1 MSTSIFWEKYEKNI
15 LKCHLM
21 KVLSSMLSV
30 NFYFRS
36 TDDTGTTPVHI
47 AAMWGEP
54 DCLQILLANGGDPFL
69 EDQVCRYKINPGPV
83 TEPRYTLPLQTV

>member
-1 MSTSIFWEKYEKNI
+1 MYFLISWPIYIHIDWLVVI
-15 LKCHLM
+15 M
-21 KVLSSMLSV
+21 

-36 TDDTGTTPVHI
+36 IDETGTTPVHI

-69 EDQVCRYKINPGPV
+69 EDQVGTTKV
-83 TEPRYTLPLQTV
+83 LA

>member
-1 MSTSIFWEKYEKNI
+1 MYIHISWLVVI
-15 LKCHLM
+15 M
-21 KVLSSMLSV
+21 

-36 TDDTGTTPVHI
+36 IDETGTTPVHI

-69 EDQVCRYKINPGPV
+69 EDQVGTTKGLA
-83 TEPRYTLPLQTV
+83 E